1 MTAPPF
7 TVIGGYLGAGKTTL
21 LNNLLTRSHG
31 LRAAVLI
38 NDFGDVNVDASLI
51 AAHDGDTISLANGC
65 MCCSLSGGFAS
76 AIATIL
82 ARAEHLDAIIVEASG
97 VAEPGKIAQ
106 YGQMFGLPLDGVLVV
121 VDAEQIRA
129 QALNKYVGDTV
140 LRQLGQADLM
150 LLNKTD
156 LAPDLAAVRS
166 WLQEHG
172 GRAPVFETIRC
183 DVPLAI
189 LVGRNAGLPVRAP
202 ATRFEASDPAHDL
215 VYRTWTLSRAAP
227 IARATIERWAS
238 RVGGRIFRAKGFVR
252 LAEAPARRHLLQ
264 LVGRRWTLEDAGPW
278 DDADRLSR
286 IVCIGPAGH
295 DATAAPARDPN
306 GRFDGRLS
314 QSEHTFPDPWN
325 NPFPT

>member
-156 LAPDLAAVRS
+156 LAPDLRR
-166 WLQEHG
+166 G
-172 GRAPVFETIRC
+172 PK
-183 DVPLAI
+183 LAS
-189 LVGRNAGLPVRAP
+189 GAWRRRAGLRNHPLRRA
-202 ATRFEASDPAHDL
+202 
-215 VYRTWTLSRAAP
+215 
-227 IARATIERWAS
+227 
-238 RVGGRIFRAKGFVR
+238 
-252 LAEAPARRHLLQ
+252 
-264 LVGRRWTLEDAGPW
+264 
-278 DDADRLSR
+278 
-286 IVCIGPAGH
+286 
-295 DATAAPARDPN
+295 ARDPRWPQRRRARASA
-306 GRFDGRLS
+306 G
-314 QSEHTFPDPWN
+314 HAV
-325 NPFPT
+325 

>member
-1 MTAPPF
+1 
-7 TVIGGYLGAGKTTL
+7 
-21 LNNLLTRSHG
+21 
-31 LRAAVLI
+31 
-38 NDFGDVNVDASLI
+38 
-51 AAHDGDTISLANGC
+51 
-65 MCCSLSGGFAS
+65 
-76 AIATIL
+76 
-82 ARAEHLDAIIVEASG
+82 
-97 VAEPGKIAQ
+97 
-106 YGQMFGLPLDGVLVV
+106 MFGLPLDGVLVV

-227 IARATIERWAS
+227 IARAQLNAGRAAWAAES
-238 RVGGRIFRAKGFVR
+238 SAPRASCASPRRPRAATSSSSSAAAGPSKTPAHGTTPTAEAGSSASGR
-252 LAEAPARRHLLQ
+252 LATTRPLLQ
-264 LVGRRWTLEDAGPW
+264 PAIPTVDLMVGYHKANTLSLIPGTI
-278 DDADRLSR
+278 LSR
-286 IVCIGPAGH
+286 L
-295 DATAAPARDPN
+295 D
-306 GRFDGRLS
+306 
-314 QSEHTFPDPWN
+314 
-325 NPFPT
+325 

>member
-1 MTAPPF
+1 M
-7 TVIGGYLGAGKTTL
+7 
-21 LNNLLTRSHG
+21 
-31 LRAAVLI
+31 LI

-156 LAPDLAAVRS
+156 LAPDLPAVRS

-172 GRAPVFETIRC
+172 GGAPVFETVRC

-189 LVGRNAGLPVRAP
+189 LVGRNAGA
-202 ATRFEASDPAHDL
+202 
-215 VYRTWTLSRAAP
+215 
-227 IARATIERWAS
+227 ARAS
-238 RVGGRIFRAKGFVR
+238 
-252 LAEAPARRHLLQ
+252 
-264 LVGRRWTLEDAGPW
+264 
-278 DDADRLSR
+278 
-286 IVCIGPAGH
+286 AGH
-295 DATAAPARDPN
+295 
-306 GRFDGRLS
+306 
-314 QSEHTFPDPWN
+314 EV
-325 NPFPT
+325 